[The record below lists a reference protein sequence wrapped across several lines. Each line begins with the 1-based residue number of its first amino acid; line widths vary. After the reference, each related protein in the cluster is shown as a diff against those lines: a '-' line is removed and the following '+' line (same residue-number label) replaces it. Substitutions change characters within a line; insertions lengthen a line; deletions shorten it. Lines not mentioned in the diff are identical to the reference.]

1 MLSIVTIGGT
11 SSELLK
17 FLRKEKLDSYYNA
30 FVDNG
35 GDDLDYLLESDE
47 HELEEILSLVGMDSK
62 RIHKMRFK
70 KELNGLRVKQG
81 RVTPS

>member
-1 MLSIVTIGGT
+1 MGGA

-35 GDDLDYLLESDE
+35 GDDLEYLLKADDN
-47 HELEEILSLVGMDSK
+47 ELDEILSLVGMDSK